1 MVNDYNDEDDN
12 YLFPTRNALL
22 LYPVSCLTLHSTC
35 WRTRGSDLIFY
46 DDGDDKKI
54 LWHPPPIMN
63 SRGNSAPRK
72 YETCVPRQAWLSVPL
87 HLPCNRLLSSSSSSS
102 SIIFIFIVYM
112 NMKHHD
118 AKHLRKNLRESPQDK
133 CGWRSFRCQVLETV
147 AQESGEDDILTKIV
161 MILVTVM
168 VIISK
173 SSSIFSS
180 LF

>member
-1 MVNDYNDEDDN
+1 MLSSYIQS
-12 YLFPTRNALL
+12 PA
-22 LYPVSCLTLHSTC
+22 SHSTPLVGAQGGLT
-35 WRTRGSDLIFY
+35 WFFY
-46 DDGDDKKI
+46 DDGDDKMI

-63 SRGNSAPRK
+63 CRGNSAARK
-72 YETCVPRQAWLSVPL
+72 YETCVPRQAWLSVSFHL
-87 HLPCNRLLSSSSSSS
+87 HRLLSSSSSSSSSLWSSSSSS